1 MIRSRQRLWDRWTL
15 LAPAPFRAA
24 ESGQA
29 DPSIGRALV
38 ELALLVGILLVV
50 LILAL
55 VGPLR

>member
-38 ELALLVGILLVV
+38 ELALLVV
-50 LILAL
+50 LMLAL